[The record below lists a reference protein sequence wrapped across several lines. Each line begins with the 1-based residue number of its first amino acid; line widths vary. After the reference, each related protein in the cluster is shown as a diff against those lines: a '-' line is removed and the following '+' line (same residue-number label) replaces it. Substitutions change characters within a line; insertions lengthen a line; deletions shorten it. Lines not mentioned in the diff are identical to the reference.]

1 MTPESNRLTKK
12 LVIGEQQWGIAD
24 ADADGIA
31 RLVRDAMTGRT
42 TVELQLYD
50 PAGHAV
56 TVFLNGA
63 AAASVVIDLTT
74 GPRPSEMS

>member
-1 MTPESNRLTKK
+1 MNKK
-12 LVIGEQQWGIAD
+12 LVIGEQEWGIAD
-24 ADADGIA
+24 ADADGVA
-31 RLVRDAMTGRT
+31 RLVREAMSNGT

-50 PAGHAV
+50 VTGQGV

-63 AAASVVIDLTT
+63 AAACVVLDLTT

>member
-1 MTPESNRLTKK
+1 MNISKK
-12 LVIGEQQWGIAD
+12 LVIGQQEWGIAD

-31 RLVRDAMTGRT
+31 RLVRDAMTSGT
-42 TVELQLYD
+42 KVELHLYD

-63 AAASVVIDLTT
+63 ATSSAVLDLTK
-74 GPRPSEMS
+74 GPKPSEMS

>member
-1 MTPESNRLTKK
+1 MNISKK
-12 LVIGEQQWGIAD
+12 LVIGQQEWGIAD

-31 RLVRDAMTGRT
+31 RLVREAMTNRT

-50 PAGHAV
+50 PAGHVV

-63 AAASVVIDLTT
+63 ATSSAALDLTK
-74 GPRPSEMS
+74 GPKPSEMS